1 MDVHGRALQ
10 APPELSGYLLKL
22 GDKGLT
28 RRWSQ
33 RWFQQK
39 GKTIYYYK
47 ERPKAVGTS
56 RGNTDIVEIHSVRPL
71 PLSTATAMVTEAH
84 NRAGAA
90 RRPWTWTRRTS
101 SRRATSTS
109 SRSRWYAAFL
119 Y

>member
-1 MDVHGRALQ
+1 VLQ

-56 RGNTDIVEIHSVRPL
+56 RGNTDIVEIHSVRP
-71 PLSTATAMVTEAH
+71 PLDRDWAE
-84 NRAGAA
+84 
-90 RRPWTWTRRTS
+90 RRG
-101 SRRATSTS
+101 
-109 SRSRWYAAFL
+109 Y
-119 Y
+119 

>member
-1 MDVHGRALQ
+1 MLQ

-56 RGNTDIVEIHSVRPL
+56 RGNTDIVEIHSVRP
-71 PLSTATAMVTEAH
+71 PLDRDWRRAFFVTEAH

-119 Y
+119 YRKE